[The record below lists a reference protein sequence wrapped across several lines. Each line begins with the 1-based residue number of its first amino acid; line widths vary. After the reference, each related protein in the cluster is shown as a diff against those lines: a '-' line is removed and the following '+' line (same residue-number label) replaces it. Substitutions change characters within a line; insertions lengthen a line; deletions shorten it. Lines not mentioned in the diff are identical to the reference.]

1 MSFRVVSALALTWLL
16 TQPQVAYAQ
25 ITLEDVTRAVRIGSA
40 VLEVADAIEAGS
52 RRTSTSGRTSTPG
65 RTPTSSRTSRTSRTA
80 ERVATTAGTV
90 MAGRTVS
97 SRTARRAVDTGDDYV
112 GVPYVW
118 GGSTPRGFD
127 CSGFVQ
133 YVYRENGVE
142 LPRTSRQMR
151 HAGVAVSAKVS
162 NLREG
167 DLMLF
172 RGRNGVINHVALY
185 AGGNQIL
192 HSSSSGKGVRYDN
205 LSSKR
210 GRYFVSN
217 FVAARRVTQNGRSLV
232 ESLALLYRKHPFDGF
247 DLPDGAPKIR

>member
-1 MSFRVVSALALTWLL
+1 MLFRLVSALTLTWLL
-16 TQPQVAYAQ
+16 TQPQAAYAQ
-25 ITLEDVTRAVRIGSA
+25 ITLDDVTRAVRVGSA
-40 VLEVADAIEAGS
+40 ILEAADAIEAGS
-52 RRTSTSGRTSTPG
+52 RRTSTSS
-65 RTPTSSRTSRTSRTA
+65 RTPTSSRTSKTSRTA
-80 ERVATTAGTV
+80 ERVSTAAGTV
-90 MAGRTVS
+90 MAGRTTS

-142 LPRTSRQMR
+142 LPRTSRQMA
-151 HAGVAVSAKVS
+151 HAGTAVSAKIR

-210 GRYFVSN
+210 GRYFVSH

-232 ESLALLYRKHPFDGF
+232 ESLALLSRKYPFDGF
-247 DLPDGAPKIR
+247 DLPDGAPSIR

>member
-1 MSFRVVSALALTWLL
+1 MLFRLVSALALTWLL
-16 TQPQVAYAQ
+16 TQPQYAHAQ
-25 ITLEDVTRAVRIGSA
+25 ITLDDVTRAVRIGST

-52 RRTSTSGRTSTPG
+52 RRTSTSGRTSTP
-65 RTPTSSRTSRTSRTA
+65 SRTSKTRRTPSRTA
-80 ERVATTAGTV
+80 ERVAATAGTV

-97 SRTARRAVDTGDDYV
+97 SRTARRAVTTGDDYV

-133 YVYRENGVE
+133 YVYRANGVE
-142 LPRTSRQMR
+142 LPRTSRQMA
-151 HAGVAVSAKVS
+151 HAGVPVSAKVR

-192 HSSSSGKGVRYDN
+192 HSSSSGKGVRYDD

-210 GRYFVSN
+210 GRYFVSH
-217 FVAARRVTQNGRSLV
+217 FVQARRVTRNGRSLV

>member
-1 MSFRVVSALALTWLL
+1 MLFRVVSALALTWLL
-16 TQPQVAYAQ
+16 TQPQAAYAQ
-25 ITLEDVTRAVRIGSA
+25 LTLEDVTRAVRIGSA

-52 RRTSTSGRTSTPG
+52 RRPSTSGRTSTP
-65 RTPTSSRTSRTSRTA
+65 SRTSRRTA

-90 MAGRTVS
+90 MTGRTVS
-97 SRTARRAVDTGDDYV
+97 SRTARRAVDTGDEYV

-133 YVYRENGVE
+133 YVYRENGVG

-151 HAGVAVSAKVS
+151 HAGVAVSAKIS
-162 NLREG
+162 SLREG

-247 DLPDGAPKIR
+247 DLPDSAPKIRE

>member
-1 MSFRVVSALALTWLL
+1 MLFRVVSALALTWLF

-25 ITLEDVTRAVRIGSA
+25 ITLDDVTRAIRIGSA
-40 VLEVADAIEAGS
+40 VLEVTDAIEAGS
-52 RRTSTSGRTSTPG
+52 RRTSTSGRTS
-65 RTPTSSRTSRTSRTA
+65 RSSRTA
-80 ERVATTAGTV
+80 GRVATAAGTV

-97 SRTARRAVDTGDDYV
+97 SRTARRAVDTGDDHV

-142 LPRTSRQMR
+142 LPRTSRQMA
-151 HAGVAVSAKVS
+151 HAGISVSAKIS
-162 NLREG
+162 DLREG

-192 HSSSSGKGVRYDN
+192 HSSSSGKGVRYDD

-210 GRYFVSN
+210 GKYFVSH

-232 ESLALLYRKHPFDGF
+232 ESLALLYRKYPFDGF